1 MSKYRY
7 ELSIYKG
14 EHLINSIQL
23 FDEGDEQE
31 MFTRFV
37 KTIMRTKRFPS
48 LLNLMFH

>member
-7 ELSIYKG
+7 ELSIHKG
-14 EHLINSIQL
+14 ENLINSIQL

-37 KTIMRTKRFPS
+37 KKQ
-48 LLNLMFH
+48 L